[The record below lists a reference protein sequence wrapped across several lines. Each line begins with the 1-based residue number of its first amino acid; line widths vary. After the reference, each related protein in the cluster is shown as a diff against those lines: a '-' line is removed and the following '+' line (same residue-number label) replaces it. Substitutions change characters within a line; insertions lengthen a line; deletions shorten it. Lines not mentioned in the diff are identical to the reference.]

1 MRCSGKTK
9 KMFARTIEQMLEAEM
24 VSISNMKNLL
34 SATLLATAETAM
46 ASELVKSS
54 TCMTNLTFEM
64 YIF

>member
-9 KMFARTIEQMLEAEM
+9 KLFARTIEQMLEAEM

-46 ASELVKSS
+46 ASELVKS
-54 TCMTNLTFEM
+54 
-64 YIF
+64 